1 MMENVCPMEHLAC
14 PRCNGAMRHW
24 QLLEGLVLAPGPAL
38 RNNASQIKTHLS
50 EWENDMAADRREEL
64 ESLLARQRAAF
75 TASRPEAISQR
86 RDRIRRAMA
95 LVKENGEAFA
105 KAMSADF
112 GNRSHHQSMLTDI
125 AATVGAGNHALKHID
140 QWSKPEK
147 RKVQFPLGLMGA
159 RAEVRYEPKGVIG
172 ILSPWNFPVQLAFG
186 PLMQVLAAGNRAMIK
201 PSEFTE
207 RTSELMAELTA
218 RYFQPEEVA
227 VVTGGPDVA
236 AAFSSLPFDHLVFT
250 GSTAT
255 GRRVMQAAAE
265 NLVPV
270 TLELGGKSPVVM
282 GRSAD
287 FAKAGERIAIG
298 KMLNAGQI
306 CLAPDYFIV
315 PEDKADE
322 AVAGVTHAAAAMY
335 PRVLDNDDYASIVSD
350 RHFERLQGLVEDARG
365 KGAEVIEVN
374 PAGEDFAN
382 ANQRKMPLT
391 VLRGVNDTMTVMQ
404 EEIFGPVLPV
414 MTYKSVDQA
423 VDYINEHDRPLGLYY
438 FGEDRS
444 EQERVLRRTIS
455 GGVTT
460 NDVVFH
466 VSMEDLPFGGV
477 GPSGMGSYHAI
488 EGFREFSH
496 ARAVY
501 HQPKIDIAKLGGLK
515 PPYGKATEA
524 AAGRMMK

>member
-1 MMENVCPMEHLAC
+1 
-14 PRCNGAMRHW
+14 
-24 QLLEGLVLAPGPAL
+24 
-38 RNNASQIKTHLS
+38 
-50 EWENDMAADRREEL
+50 MADDRRDEL
-64 ESLLARQRAAF
+64 EALLARQRAAF
-75 TASRPEAISQR
+75 TASRPEPISQR
-86 RDRIRRAMA
+86 KDRIKRAIA
-95 LVKENGEAFA
+95 LVKDHGEAFC

-112 GNRSHHQSMLTDI
+112 GSRSMHQSMLTDI

-140 QWSKPEK
+140 QWAKPEK
-147 RKVQFPLGLMGA
+147 RKVQFPLGLLGA
-159 RAEVRYEPKGVIG
+159 RAELRFEPKGVIG

-218 RYFQPEEVA
+218 EYFAPEEVA
-227 VVTGGPDVA
+227 VITGSPEVA

-255 GRRVMQAAAE
+255 GRRVMQAAAA

-270 TLELGGKSPVVM
+270 TLELGGKSPVVL

-298 KMLNAGQI
+298 KMMNAGQI
-306 CLAPDYFIV
+306 CLAPDYLMV
-315 PEDKADE
+315 PEDKQEE
-322 AVAGVTHAAAAMY
+322 AVAGVVGAASAMY
-335 PRVLDNDDYASIVSD
+335 PRLLDNDDYASIVSD
-350 RHFERLQGLVEDARG
+350 RHFERLQGLVTDARD

-391 VLRGVNDTMTVMQ
+391 ILKNVNDGMAAMQ

-414 MTYKSVDQA
+414 MTYKAVDQA

-438 FGEDRS
+438 FGEDKA
-444 EQERVLRRTIS
+444 EQERVLTRTIS

-477 GPSGMGSYHAI
+477 GPSGMGSYHAV

-496 ARAVY
+496 ARSVY

-515 PPYGKATEA
+515 PPYGKATDKA
-524 AAGRMMK
+524 AANMMK

>member
-1 MMENVCPMEHLAC
+1 
-14 PRCNGAMRHW
+14 
-24 QLLEGLVLAPGPAL
+24 
-38 RNNASQIKTHLS
+38 
-50 EWENDMAADRREEL
+50 MADDRREEL
-64 ESLLARQRAAF
+64 EALLTRQRAAF
-75 TASRPEAISQR
+75 TASRPEPMSQR
-86 RDRIRRAMA
+86 KDRIRRAIA
-95 LVKENGEAFA
+95 LVKDHGDDFA

-112 GNRSHHQSMLTDI
+112 GNRSYAQSMLTDV
-125 AATVGAGNHALKHID
+125 AATVAAGNDALKHMD
-140 QWSKPEK
+140 KWAKPDK
-147 RKVQFPLGLMGA
+147 RKVQFPLGLLGA

-172 ILSPWNFPVQLAFG
+172 ILSPWNFPLQLAFG
-186 PLMQVLAAGNRAMIK
+186 PLMQVFAAGNRAMIK

-207 RTSELMAELTA
+207 RTSELMAQLTA
-218 RYFQPEEVA
+218 EYFAPEEVA
-227 VVTGGPDVA
+227 VVTGGPEVA

-255 GRRVMQAAAE
+255 GRRVMQAAAA

-270 TLELGGKSPVVM
+270 TLELGGKSPVIM

-287 FAKAGERIAIG
+287 FARAGERIAIG

-306 CLAPDYFIV
+306 CLAPDYMIV
-315 PEDKADE
+315 PEDKQDE
-322 AVAGVTHAAAAMY
+322 AVAGVVGAATAMY
-335 PRVLDNDDYASIVSD
+335 PRLLDNDDYASIVSD

-391 VLRGVNDTMTVMQ
+391 ILKNVTEDMAAMQ

-414 MTYKSVDQA
+414 MTYKALDQA
-423 VDYINEHDRPLGLYY
+423 VDYVNDHDRPLGLYY
-438 FGEDRS
+438 FGEDKG
-444 EQERVLRRTIS
+444 EQERVLTRTIS

-501 HQPKIDIAKLGGLK
+501 HQPKIDIAKLAGLK
-515 PPYGKATEA
+515 PPYGKATDKA
-524 AAGRMMK
+524 AANMMK